1 MAGNAGCQAIQDAN
15 TGFEINRLGTNYL
28 NMVAVADLV
37 MRRTVNAVYVGA
49 SPIGY
54 PIILSKNLLDLVE

>member
-28 NMVAVADLV
+28 NMVTVAD
-37 MRRTVNAVYVGA
+37 
-49 SPIGY
+49 
-54 PIILSKNLLDLVE
+54 